1 MICPEDDFLNIL
13 MVVVVFHA
21 EEAKTWASNSFQ
33 ICEHFLS
40 AIVGALLAL
49 AGLAASVQSQVHL

>member
-1 MICPEDDFLNIL
+1 MICPEDDFLNIH

-21 EEAKTWASNSFQ
+21 EELKTWPSNSFQ

>member
-1 MICPEDDFLNIL
+1 MICPEDDFPNIH
-13 MVVVVFHA
+13 MVVVVFDA
-21 EEAKTWASNSFQ
+21 EEPKTWASNSFQ